1 MKQISELLDIL
12 INNQDTL
19 TIGEN
24 LSEESEN
31 VEVRLVSMIMTM
43 RRVTLL
49 MMTMMM
55 MIWVMITGLWQLTC
69 MLSWSAKTALLVAYR
84 I

>member
-19 TIGEN
+19 TVGEN

-31 VEVRLVSMIMTM
+31 VEVRLVSNNDDEESNI
-43 RRVTLL
+43 VDDDNDDDDLGNDY
-49 MMTMMM
+49 
-55 MIWVMITGLWQLTC
+55 WF
-69 MLSWSAKTALLVAYR
+69 VAVNMYVKFFS
-84 I
+84 

>member
-19 TIGEN
+19 TVGEN

-31 VEVRLVSMIMTM
+31 VEVRLVSNNDNEESNVVDDDTDDDD
-43 RRVTLL
+43 LGNDY
-49 MMTMMM
+49 
-55 MIWVMITGLWQLTC
+55 WF
-69 MLSWSAKTALLVAYR
+69 VAVNMYVKFFS
-84 I
+84 